1 MSRGV
6 GVGNGDSN
14 GSAGGGAAVTV
25 AAALAVTVAAEAAER
40 PLQIRDEVEALY
52 TLCVCERTST
62 SWPLS
67 TVHVAYLPGRASC

>member
-14 GSAGGGAAVTV
+14 GSAGGGA
-25 AAALAVTVAAEAAER
+25 AVTVAAEAAER